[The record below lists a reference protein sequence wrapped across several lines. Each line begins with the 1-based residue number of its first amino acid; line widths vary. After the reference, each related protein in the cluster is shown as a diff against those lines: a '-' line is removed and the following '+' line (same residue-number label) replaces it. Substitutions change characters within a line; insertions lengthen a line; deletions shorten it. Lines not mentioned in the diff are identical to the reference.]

1 MDLVDVLFKQGLG
14 ELPVFYTRLNGAY
27 LGNMVYERGRI
38 YFKDKGMLTG
48 MQEVSEITDWNNRV
62 VGSVCYRKLLKWESL
77 SFYGIDYCELQSEPD
92 PAFVVRLKEMQNQY
106 GDRLFDFIGSIY
118 RAYHLML
125 DSGLLPVVLL
135 RPVKIKGN
143 DEHGLTIADLKST
156 AVGMQMGDEIGRAI
170 RHAVEKQLT
179 LNVEEITEENPS

>member
-1 MDLVDVLFKQGLG
+1 MDLVDVLFRQGLG
-14 ELPVFYTRLNGAY
+14 ELPVFHSRLNSVY

-38 YFKDKGMLTG
+38 FFKDKGMLIG
-48 MQEVSEITDWNNRV
+48 IQEVSEVPDWNSHI
-62 VGSVCYRKLLKWESL
+62 VGTVCYRKLLKWESL
-77 SFYGIDYCELQSEPD
+77 SFYGIDYCELQSAPD
-92 PAFVVRLKEMQNQY
+92 PGFVVRLKGIQNQY

-125 DSGLLPVVLL
+125 DNGLLPVVLL

-143 DEHGLTIADLKST
+143 EPGLMIADLKST
-156 AVGMQMGDEIGRAI
+156 PTGKQMGDEIERAI
-170 RHAVEKQLT
+170 RHAIERHLT